1 MDNENFSGEWTG
13 HFRQIENG
21 TEIIFTEAI
30 KTEKM
35 VVISFCM
42 VLFENTAETVYSRPE
57 KKM

>member
-1 MDNENFSGEWTG
+1 MRTFPGSGQDISG
-13 HFRQIENG
+13 RLKMGQKYFYRGN
-21 TEIIFTEAI
+21 